1 MTGFHIP
8 GDHYYPNKGNGG
20 WIEEDPEEDP
30 KDISE
35 EDPHEDPEEE
45 EEDADDEGT
54 ESEPE
59 VYNPPRVVPD
69 L

>member
-30 KDISE
+30 EEVSK
-35 EDPHEDPEEE
+35 EDPKEDPEEE
-45 EEDADDEGT
+45 EEEANVGH
-54 ESEPE
+54 
-59 VYNPPRVVPD
+59 
-69 L
+69 